1 MDSGRISSMAAK
13 NDIDIT
19 IGGKTF
25 TLSGVESEA
34 YLREVASYLNA
45 KLKDFS
51 DDAAY
56 WKLPNDMRN
65 VMLQLNLADDYF
77 KEQDKV
83 AELERRMDDIRQEA
97 REEVGQELSSLK
109 QELQETRQK
118 AEADLKDTI
127 DRTGAAYKD
136 LEESSARELNQT
148 RASHAMQL
156 KEIREAAAA
165 ELSSVREKAA
175 ADLDQTKR
183 NAAQAMEQAR
193 EADKKEITSLKG
205 RLASID
211 MEHARQ
217 VREIRQEADRKLSAL
232 RAETTKA
239 YTDMETSLKETIESE
254 RQDRQKLVDAE
265 KARLRDQFARARE
278 EDRQKMEAARQKMDE
293 EMEAAQ
299 ELINE
304 QQSEL
309 DQLKKELD
317 QGREQA
323 RQTAAELSAKIS
335 ALQKEKEGLT
345 GEIAGLNEELGS
357 LQEEKTGLEITVE
370 QMRAETETLKD
381 DIAARK
387 QVAKMTAAQIEALT
401 KSREA
406 MDAVIG
412 RLEEIKEK
420 LA

>member
-1 MDSGRISSMAAK
+1 MSELK
-13 NDIDIT
+13 DIKIT
-19 IGGKTF
+19 IGGRTLV
-25 TLSGVESEA
+25 LSGESEE
-34 YLREVASYLNA
+34 YMQKVATYLNG
-45 KLKDFS
+45 KRKSFH
-51 DDAAY
+51 DDSNY
-56 WKLPNDMRN
+56 WKLTEDMKN
-65 VMLQLNLADDYF
+65 IMLQLNLADDYF